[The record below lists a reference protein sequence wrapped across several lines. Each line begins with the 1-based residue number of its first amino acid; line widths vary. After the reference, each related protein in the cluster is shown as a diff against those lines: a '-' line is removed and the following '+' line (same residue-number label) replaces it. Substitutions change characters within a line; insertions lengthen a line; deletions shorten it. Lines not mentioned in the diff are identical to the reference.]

1 MVRKTGILIM
11 AIWCTVIQAG
21 YAQSNK
27 DTTAMVK
34 EFNKVM
40 SFALQPYLYYTTL
53 TRMDALPVLEQ
64 RDTASIYGVF
74 YKNETNLYYK
84 NGQDEIYLQDSLLVQ
99 INDDQKTIW
108 IRKVDMSTRDN
119 LNVSPLGNKKIQDLF
134 RKGYTIDKSIVDDRR
149 MRMDFMTKQPV
160 STGAGITTQIGLEY
174 QRDSYQPL
182 LMDMNIK
189 MQEPASDELLAALKT
204 EGIDDARLVQTID
217 GTKYV
222 IRKQQVSISFS
233 AIDTSREKA
242 MQMPD
247 WKTKLQYNES
257 NGEFAGKGAY
267 SEYERTKTF

>member
-1 MVRKTGILIM
+1 MVRKTGILIVAVCCIM
-11 AIWCTVIQAG
+11 IQAG

-27 DTTAMVK
+27 DTTAMIK

-40 SFALQPYLYYTTL
+40 SFALQPYLHYTTI
-53 TRMDALPVLEQ
+53 THMDALPVLEE
-64 RDTASIYGVF
+64 RDTARIYGIF
-74 YKNETNLYYK
+74 FKNETNLYYK

-99 INDDQKTIW
+99 INDNQKTIW

-119 LNVSPLGNKKIQDLF
+119 LNVSPLGNKKMQDLF
-134 RKGYTIDKSIVDDRR
+134 RKGYTIGKSIIDDSR
-149 MRMDFMTKQPV
+149 MRMNFEAKQPV
-160 STGAGITTQIGLEY
+160 GTGAGITTQIGLEY

-204 EGIDDARLVQTID
+204 EGINDDRLVQVID
-217 GTKYV
+217 GNKYV

-233 AIDTSREKA
+233 GIDTSKEKA

-257 NGEFAGKGAY
+257 NGEFVGKGTY
-267 SEYERTKTF
+267 SEYEITKTF